1 MGADEYAEVM
11 LTSRGTQPKRLWT
24 GKQIFNVLLRP
35 NRASNVL
42 VNLEAKCRTYS
53 GNKDMCPYDGCA
65 CRMAQR
71 AYAVL
76 CGADKG
82 VVASRLHGCPQTW

>member
-1 MGADEYAEVM
+1 MVPS
-11 LTSRGTQPKRLWT
+11 SRGTQPKRLWT

-35 NRASNVL
+35 NKASNVL

-65 CRMAQR
+65 CWPALP
-71 AYAVL
+71 AYAVR
-76 CGADKG
+76 CGAHQR
-82 VVASRLHGCPQTW
+82 VAASRVRGAAQTW